1 MNTQGQFNFETA
13 TGNGYSQWIT
23 SRQLAV
29 KDLARRVQLPI
40 NRKVE
45 VWLQGGIRLR
55 GKLKLKGDA
64 VFLGGEPASPRVD
77 DRGCAIHLP
86 GNGILRHVGLIF
98 GSELPSQFSTER
110 LCSNEAAD
118 HCDGSGHGAIAR
130 AVGKQAG
137 DCLNLRLL

>member
-55 GKLKLKGDA
+55 GKLKLKEEML
-64 VFLGGEPASPRVD
+64 FFSEE
-77 DRGCAIHLP
+77 
-86 GNGILRHVGLIF
+86 NLRHL
-98 GSELPSQFSTER
+98 ELTIEGVPFTYREMESCVT
-110 LCSNEAAD
+110 LD
-118 HCDGSGHGAIAR
+118 
-130 AVGKQAG
+130 
-137 DCLNLRLL
+137 